1 MKSSEVTQ
9 KGGKQSAAL
18 ELLLHLSTP
27 LANIV
32 PSADSLSNLPLIS
45 SEDTGQQGGERM
57 AQVTEERELNRLV
70 VWEAFPSWV
79 QFTWLY
85 LMSALCALRAALFH
99 RFGVG
104 GWEMWMGGAV
114 ILLACA
120 AALRR
125 WAHYELTREGI
136 VVRNGYTGRVIQ
148 SILLRDVRDVTIRQ
162 GFVAQFF
169 GIGTLVIHS
178 RTSDR
183 MLSLRGVC
191 DPEEVKMRIQ
201 ALA

>member
-1 MKSSEVTQ
+1 M
-9 KGGKQSAAL
+9 AL
-18 ELLLHLSTP
+18 
-27 LANIV
+27 I
-32 PSADSLSNLPLIS
+32 
-45 SEDTGQQGGERM
+45 M
-57 AQVTEERELNRLV
+57 EEREPGRLV
-70 VWEAFPSWV
+70 VWEAFPSWA

-85 LMSALCALRAALFH
+85 LMSALSALRAALLY

-104 GWEMWMGGAV
+104 GWEMWMIGAGV
-114 ILLACA
+114 LLACVV
-120 AALRR
+120 ALRR
-125 WAHYELTREGI
+125 WAHYELTRDQI

-148 SILLRDVRDVTIRQ
+148 SILLSDIREVTIRQ

-178 RTSDR
+178 RTPDR

-191 DPEEVKMRIQ
+191 DPEEVKIRIQ

>member
-1 MKSSEVTQ
+1 M
-9 KGGKQSAAL
+9 AL
-18 ELLLHLSTP
+18 
-27 LANIV
+27 I
-32 PSADSLSNLPLIS
+32 
-45 SEDTGQQGGERM
+45 M
-57 AQVTEERELNRLV
+57 EEREPGRLV
-70 VWEAFPSWV
+70 VWEAFPSWA

-85 LMSALCALRAALFH
+85 LMSALAALRAALLY

-104 GWEMWMGGAV
+104 GWEMWMIGAGV
-114 ILLACA
+114 LLACVV
-120 AALRR
+120 ALRR
-125 WAHYELTREGI
+125 WAHYELTRDQI

-148 SILLRDVRDVTIRQ
+148 SILLSDIREVTIRQ

-178 RTSDR
+178 RTPDR

-191 DPEEVKMRIQ
+191 DPEEVKIRIQ